1 MAQETK
7 VKTAK
12 DHTKIGA
19 VIILVISAIVFIP
32 FGGYEVINAL
42 FSDRDVPVFGSYDGQ
57 KITYEK
63 GSTFTNVTENLA
75 ERYKAYGM
83 QVDSSSYYY
92 LFNQAFSET
101 VKDMAYLDKIA
112 QAGYSVPEEA
122 VNRRMINYFTDENG
136 NYSPKLYN
144 QTDKTTKKSL
154 REGIVKTLEYNRF
167 RDDLLGSSTLSV
179 KDSPLYGIKTSSKES
194 SFLSELGK
202 EKHSFKYVAF
212 NTEDFPEEEAIK
224 WAKLDNNKDKF
235 VKYNM
240 SAISMENEED
250 AKALLKQLN
259 SNEITFEDALT
270 EKSANYYTDG
280 DGKLA
285 RPYLYQLEISIPEK
299 EDVQKVTGLTSGAIS
314 DVIATARGFTIFRKD
329 GAETAA
335 DFSNEE
341 TVSIITTY
349 IKTNEHGYIEDYYS
363 NIAKDFTAQ
372 AALSSFEEASAN
384 FNVTVSET
392 EAFPLNYG
400 SSSLYGTVPSE
411 NTELAN
417 LSTNEDALQKIFSL
431 KNGETSEPVVLSS
444 NVLVFRCTGINKD
457 SSDQTAEDLSNKLN
471 DINYSCAEQTLMT
484 SSKVENNVWNAYFE
498 YFTEYGKGS
507 K

>member
-42 FSDRDVPVFGSYDGQ
+42 FSSKDVPVFGSYNGK

-75 ERYKAYGM
+75 EQYKSYGI
-83 QVDSSSYYY
+83 QIDSNSYYY
-92 LFNQAFSET
+92 LFTEAFSET
-101 VKDMAYLDKIA
+101 VKDMAYIDKVSKT
-112 QAGYSVPEEA
+112 GYSAPEEA
-122 VNRRMINYFTDENG
+122 VNRRLINYFTDETG

-144 QTDKTTKKSL
+144 QTDKTTRKSL
-154 REGIVKTLEYNRF
+154 REGVVKTLAYNRF

-179 KDSPLYGIKTSSKES
+179 KGSPLYGIKRSAQEERFFTEM
-194 SFLSELGK
+194 GK

-212 NTEDFPEEEAIK
+212 NTDDFPAEEAVK

-235 VKYNM
+235 TKYDL
-240 SAISMENEED
+240 SAISMENESD

-259 SNEITFEDALT
+259 ANEITFEDALT
-270 EKSANYYTDG
+270 EKSSNYFTND

-285 RPYLYQLEISIPEK
+285 RPYRYQIEISIPEAS
-299 EDVQKVTGLTSGAIS
+299 DVEKVAGLTTGSMS
-314 DVIATARGFTIFRKD
+314 DVIATSRGYTIFRKD
-329 GAETAA
+329 GMETAA
-335 DFSNEE
+335 NFSDEE
-341 TVSIITTY
+341 TVSVITTY
-349 IKTNEHGYIEDYYS
+349 IKTNEHGYIEDYFS
-363 NIAKDFTAQ
+363 SIAKDFTAQ
-372 AALSSFEEASAN
+372 ASLSSFEEAAEN

-400 SSSLYGTVPSE
+400 SSSLFGTVPSA

-417 LSTNEDALQKIFSL
+417 LNTNDDVLQKIFSL
-431 KNGETSEPVVLSS
+431 KKGESSVPVVLSS
-444 NVLVFRCTGINKD
+444 NVFVFNCTGITEE
-457 SSDQTAEDLSNKLN
+457 TAANADDLEDKLMN
-471 DINYSCAEQTLMT
+471 INYSCAEQTLMT
-484 SSKVENNVWNAYFE
+484 SSKVDNNVWNAYFE
-498 YFTEYGKGS
+498 YFTEYGKTS

>member
-32 FGGYEVINAL
+32 FGGYEVISAL
-42 FSDRDVPVFGSYDGQ
+42 FSNQNVPVFGSYKGK
-57 KITYEK
+57 KITYER

-75 ERYKAYGM
+75 EQYKSYGI
-83 QVDSSSYYY
+83 QVDSNSSYY
-92 LFNQAFSET
+92 LFTQAFSET
-101 VKDMAYLDKIA
+101 VKDLAYTDKVSKT
-112 QAGYSVPEEA
+112 GYSVPEEA
-122 VNRRMINYFTDENG
+122 VNRRLINYFTDETG
-136 NYSPKLYN
+136 NYSAKLYN

-154 REGIVKTLEYNRF
+154 REGVVKTLTYNRF

-179 KDSPLYGIKTSSKES
+179 KDSPLYGIKTSSKEE
-194 SFLSELGK
+194 SFFADMGK
-202 EKHSFKYVAF
+202 EKRSFKFVAF

-235 VKYNM
+235 VKYDM
-240 SAISMENEED
+240 SAISMEKEAD

-259 SNEITFEDALT
+259 ANEITFEDALT
-270 EKSANYYTDG
+270 EKSANYFTDD

-285 RPYLYQLEISIPEK
+285 RPYRYQIEISIPEAS
-299 EDVQKVTGLTSGAIS
+299 DVEKVAGLTNGSMS
-314 DVIATARGFTIFRKD
+314 DVIATSRGYTIFRKD
-329 GAETAA
+329 GMDTAA
-335 DFSNEE
+335 DFSDEE
-341 TVSIITTY
+341 TVGVITGY

-363 NIAKDFTAQ
+363 SIAKDFTAQ
-372 AALSSFEEASAN
+372 ASLTSFEEAAEN
-384 FNVTVSET
+384 FNVTVVQT

-417 LSTNEDALQKIFSL
+417 LNTNDDVLQKIFSL
-431 KNGETSEPVVLSS
+431 KKGESSVPVVLSS
-444 NVLVFRCTGINKD
+444 NVLVFNCTEITQEADD
-457 SSDQTAEDLSNKLN
+457 SDSEDLGSKLEN
-471 DINYSCAEQTLMT
+471 INYSCAEQTLMT
-484 SSKVENNVWNAYFE
+484 SSKVENNVWNAYFD
-498 YFTEYGKGS
+498 YFTEYGKAS